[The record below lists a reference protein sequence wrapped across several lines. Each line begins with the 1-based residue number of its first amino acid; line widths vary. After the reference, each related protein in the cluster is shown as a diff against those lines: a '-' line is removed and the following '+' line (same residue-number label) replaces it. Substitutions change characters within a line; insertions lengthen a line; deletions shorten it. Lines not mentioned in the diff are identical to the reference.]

1 MEGSVEKTWWNA
13 SNAAGAVVEGEKVWA
28 ANKQVRRKR
37 NWTTGEQFF
46 SWQFRWISPFLSQH
60 LSPHQDA
67 QSGNQVHNICTERG
81 TWVIPLANSID
92 FCKNLFFCVVLKNTA
107 KNRQS
112 QISCKTGGCK
122 FYRFIKRSLNQTLSP
137 PPSFPQPERLAGCH
151 AVITSANILNKRFPV
166 PFVHQPACFT
176 LQICCH
182 WRPVITVSIWTLISA
197 VSIGKSPLSPPSQ
210 APPQGCRH
218 SLAEAG

>member
-46 SWQFRWISPFLSQH
+46 SWQFRWISTFLSQH

-67 QSGNQVHNICTERG
+67 RSGNQVHNICTQRG
-81 TWVIPLANSID
+81 MWVIPLANSID
-92 FCKNLFFCVVLKNTA
+92 FCRNLFFCVVLKNTA

-112 QISCKTGGCK
+112 QISCKTGGYK

-137 PPSFPQPERLAGCH
+137 PPLLFHSLKGWQVVMLLLPQQTSSTNDFPSPLFTSLPASRCRFVATDVQWSQFQFEPWSLLSA
-151 AVITSANILNKRFPV
+151 SANHRSLR
-166 PFVHQPACFT
+166 
-176 LQICCH
+176 
-182 WRPVITVSIWTLISA
+182 RPRLPHRAAAT
-197 VSIGKSPLSPPSQ
+197 P
-210 APPQGCRH
+210 
-218 SLAEAG
+218 